1 MACARTVLLVDDSSV
16 ARHLVARRLRA
27 EGFELEEASSLDAA
41 RRLGTQ
47 AMSHLV
53 GAVLD
58 LELGDGTGVE
68 LAVWLRAERP
78 SLPIAFFTAAESRLV
93 EDARAFGP
101 VFAKVDAEPLV
112 SWVRSLA
119 AAHPP
124 PTK

>member
-1 MACARTVLLVDDSSV
+1 MPRTRTVLLVDDSPV
-16 ARHLVARRLRA
+16 ARHLVAKRLRA
-27 EGFELEEASSLDAA
+27 EGFELEEASSVGGA

-47 AMSHLV
+47 AMGNLV

-58 LELGDGTGVE
+58 LELGDGTGLE
-68 LAVWLRAERP
+68 LASWLRAERP
-78 SLPIAFFTAAESRLV
+78 SLPIAFFTAAESALV
-93 EDARAFGP
+93 EDARALGP

-119 AAHPP
+119 AAQPP